1 MSDATM
7 ATTAGGSTVTSR
19 LSMLLEGFSGVLTTC
34 CTIDHS
40 IDHHKPCEAGVQPEE
55 ATAPDDVVM
64 LIERLES
71 VLRDTQDV
79 TSTIAQSLA

>member
-19 LSMLLEGFSGVLTTC
+19 LGMLLEGFSGVLTTC
-34 CTIDHS
+34 RTIDHS
-40 IDHHKPCEAGVQPEE
+40 IDHHKPCEAVAQPEE

-64 LIERLES
+64 LIERLEA
-71 VLRDTQDV
+71 VLRETQGVANAID
-79 TSTIAQSLA
+79 QSL